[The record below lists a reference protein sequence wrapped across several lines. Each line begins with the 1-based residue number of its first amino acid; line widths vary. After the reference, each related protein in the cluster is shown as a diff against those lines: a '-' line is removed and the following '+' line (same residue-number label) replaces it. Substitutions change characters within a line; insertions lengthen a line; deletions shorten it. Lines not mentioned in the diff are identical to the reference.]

1 MLPSFLSFIQIHWK
15 GILRMAS
22 RMTLMRRQEERAGY
36 AFLLP
41 SLIGTIVFIVI
52 PIFMSLILGFTEW
65 NPMRGLSGMEFVGLD
80 NYLELFHDD
89 RVIAA
94 VRNNLVY
101 SFTYVPF
108 TICIALLIASLLNRF
123 TYVKVPLRMM
133 VFMPYVSS
141 LVSVATVWMVLLYPD
156 MGPINSILHNVFG
169 IENPPTWFISSKW
182 ALPGIIMMSV
192 WHDVGYYMIILLA
205 NMQALP
211 RDVYESAEI
220 DGANAWKTFFHI
232 TVPMLRPSL
241 FFCITL
247 ATINSFKVF
256 DQINI
261 ITKGGPGYSTT
272 VLVYEIYR
280 NAFYEYN
287 FGIASAIAWV
297 LLLIVLVITA
307 LQWLGQKKWVNY

>member
-1 MLPSFLSFIQIHWK
+1 MAHQKMSMMLRK
-15 GILRMAS
+15 
-22 RMTLMRRQEERAGY
+22 EERAGY
-36 AFLLP
+36 CFLLP
-41 SLIGTIVFIVI
+41 SLLGTLVFIII
-52 PIFMSLILGFTEW
+52 PIAMSLILGFTDW

-80 NYLELFHDD
+80 NFKDMLNDD
-89 RVIAA
+89 RVHAA

-101 SFTYVPF
+101 TITYVPF
-108 TICIALLIASLLNRF
+108 TICIALFIATLLNRF
-123 TYVKVPLRMM
+123 TYFKVPLRMM

-156 MGPINSILHNVFG
+156 MGPVNAILHNVFG
-169 IENPPTWFISSKW
+169 VENPPTWFISSKW
-182 ALPGIIMMSV
+182 ALPGIIIMAV

-220 DGANAWKTFFHI
+220 DGANAVQSFFRI
-232 TVPMLRPSL
+232 TVPMLSPSI

-261 ITKGGPGYSTT
+261 ITKGGPGFSTT
-272 VLVYEIYR
+272 VHVQSIYYY
-280 NAFYEYN
+280 AFQEFRISY
-287 FGIASAIAWV
+287 ASAIA
-297 LLLIVLVITA
+297 LLLFVIIFVFSFVLQKLEKRFTA
-307 LQWLGQKKWVNY
+307 F